1 MSIEAYSLLK
11 NGNLR
16 CSYCYE
22 HHKSCRAMSRETGE
36 RIVDYLI
43 GKAQAAERVRQ
54 KMSKEDV

>member
-22 HHKSCRAMSRETGE
+22 HHKSCGAMSRETGE

-54 KMSKEDV
+54 K